1 MLLQYACARLIP
13 HAHASPQDARRALF
27 LSLSSL
33 FLFEARLPLLIEHIM
48 YNDNDIVSCNCV
60 DARLQSLGGTL
71 LSSGQTS
78 SSGWSSWNSAN
89 SQSRSI
95 QGKGV
100 CDITQVIARRRSH
113 THTTSS
119 SGGRAG
125 GAARVQSHDI
135 VHSIDV

>member
-1 MLLQYACARLIP
+1 MC
-13 HAHASPQDARRALF
+13 
-27 LSLSSL
+27 
-33 FLFEARLPLLIEHIM
+33 
-48 YNDNDIVSCNCV
+48 NDDDIVSCNLCV

-100 CDITQVIARRRSH
+100 CDITQVIARRRSR
-113 THTTSS
+113 THTVV
-119 SGGRAG
+119 RR
-125 GAARVQSHDI
+125 AARRVSDHNDN
-135 VHSIDV
+135 VTVMTLFTVSMFKMRHSV